1 MKRKVHRHKYLKI
14 IPDKRL
20 KDKSKKNSRI
30 KNEAQKEIKQYYYEE
45 QNNENTI
52 S

>member
-14 IPDKRL
+14 IPDERL
-20 KDKSKKNSRI
+20 KNKSKKNSRI
-30 KNEAQKEIKQYYYEE
+30 KNEAQKEIKQYYRE